1 MSNTVIVASKSIKIG
16 HNVMIGGGVTII
28 DTDFHSLNYNYWNT
42 PLDEKEMIREEVT
55 IGNNV
60 FIGMDSLIL
69 KGVKIGDGA
78 IIAAR
83 SVITKSIPSNEIW
96 GGNPA
101 QFIRKRT

>member
-1 MSNTVIVASKSIKIG
+1 MSNTVIVASKKIRIG
-16 HNVMIGGGVTII
+16 HNVMIGGGCTII
-28 DTDFHSLNYNYWNT
+28 DTDFHSMNYEHWNT
-42 PLDEKEMIREEVT
+42 PFDEQEMVRQEVV

-83 SVITKSIPSNEIW
+83 SVISKNIPANEIW

-101 QFIRKRT
+101 KFIKRR